1 MPFNVSEKKRILLC
15 LTSDCLLA
23 ELGDFCAEDHKP
35 GYISQIKLIP
45 NQTQDFEQKVSELHR
60 LHRGETPA
68 DAEFNYLEHAKSL
81 DMYGIELHR
90 AKVCPLY
97 RKSIDCNEFG
107 TQDTNQQ
114 EIQIGVSG
122 TGLSVL
128 QNGVKVNQF
137 SWAKIVKISFKRRHF
152 FVQLRRE
159 GVSLSSSKTFVV
171 NSSI

>member
-1 MPFNVSEKKRILLC
+1 MIGDL
-15 LTSDCLLA
+15 SDCLSA
-23 ELGDFCAEDHKP
+23 ELGDFCAEEHKP
-35 GYISQIKLIP
+35 GYLSQMKLIP

-68 DAEFNYLEHAKSL
+68 DSEFHYLEHAKSL

-90 AKVCPLY
+90 AKVCPL
-97 RKSIDCNEFG
+97 SPNPLIAI
-107 TQDTNQQ
+107 TSQDTNQQ

-128 QNGVKVNQF
+128 QNGLKVNQF

-159 GVSLSSSKTFVV
+159 GVRNECLLEV
-171 NSSI
+171 